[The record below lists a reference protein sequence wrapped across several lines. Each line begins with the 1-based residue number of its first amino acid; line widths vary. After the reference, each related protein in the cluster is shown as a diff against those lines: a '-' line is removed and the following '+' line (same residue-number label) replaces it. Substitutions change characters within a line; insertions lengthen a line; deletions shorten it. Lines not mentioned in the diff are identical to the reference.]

1 MTAENAHWAT
11 QQDQS
16 SGEAAAIR
24 VMRFNDSA
32 VQWIALSGCRI
43 CEAQNAKLNEID
55 LVSMTWTIPAELRKA
70 NRYYAVPITGRMADL
85 LTKAMKHPSGLAKG
99 QDDYLYVMP
108 RLARLKPLQ
117 GVRAAFCQWATAH
130 AEFSSELGFKLNAVE
145 RAYSRKSDLQ
155 ARKQA
160 LEAWGEYL
168 MGAANV

>member
-55 LVSMTWTIPAELRKA
+55 LVSIDDPIFGGWKEVQPKHFGDGGIFDKL
-70 NRYYAVPITGRMADL
+70 YAP
-85 LTKAMKHPSGLAKG
+85 
-99 QDDYLYVMP
+99 
-108 RLARLKPLQ
+108 
-117 GVRAAFCQWATAH
+117 
-130 AEFSSELGFKLNAVE
+130 N
-145 RAYSRKSDLQ
+145 
-155 ARKQA
+155 
-160 LEAWGEYL
+160 
-168 MGAANV
+168 